1 MHPDFVAVYPIRF
14 SYATLPRARLP
25 FPPTGFHHPE
35 GLPAKMTRVRNKKK
49 DDGGFFGIGIYQA
62 KHFENVGVLWRGAYQ
77 LGAAFIFTVGKR
89 YRPPATDV
97 AMAWIHIP
105 LYNYGSFDECGA
117 SLRYS
122 CRLVGV
128 EMGGEPLPGIEL
140 QGDIDRSEG
149 HARHHDHHAEQ
160 AGPVGDQALLQPP
173 PPLAPAGRRSGAA
186 AAAGL
191 ALGRNGCRHPFRGG
205 R

>member
-1 MHPDFVAVYPIRF
+1 
-14 SYATLPRARLP
+14 
-25 FPPTGFHHPE
+25 
-35 GLPAKMTRVRNKKK
+35 MTRVRNKKK

-105 LYNYGSFDECGA
+105 LYNYGSFDECVA
-117 SLRYS
+117 ALPYS

-128 EMGGEPLPGIEL
+128 EMGGKPLPGVAHPDRAVYILGAEDGGLPSHVIERCHSL
-140 QGDIDRSEG
+140 ISIPSVRS
-149 HARHHDHHAEQ
+149 ASYNVAQ
-160 AGPVGDQALLQPP
+160 AGTIVMYDRLVKTSPTV
-173 PPLAPAGRRSGAA
+173 RSS
-186 AAAGL
+186 
-191 ALGRNGCRHPFRGG
+191 PT
-205 R
+205 